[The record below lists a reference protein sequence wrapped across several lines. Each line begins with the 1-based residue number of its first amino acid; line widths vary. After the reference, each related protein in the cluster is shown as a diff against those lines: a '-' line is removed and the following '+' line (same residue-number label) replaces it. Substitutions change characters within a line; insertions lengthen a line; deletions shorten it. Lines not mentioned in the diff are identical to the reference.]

1 MFHHYRYLLTLFL
14 VFTLFFAHAQKTT
27 KIYGRI
33 LDEQTAPVPHAQ
45 VSLHH
50 VHDGTV
56 AKIIIADSTGNF
68 IFQSTS
74 FGNYYVHIKNMTH
87 QDFTTS
93 HFKLSESINEYNF
106 GKIIILQNTAYLA
119 EVVIS
124 KRKQFIE
131 QHQDKTVFN
140 IENSILADGN
150 SGLELLTKI
159 PGISQGDNGTFSL
172 KGKSGASIMINGK
185 LTYLSADQLA
195 NLLRS
200 TSSNDITKIE
210 VMTNPNAKQD
220 AAGTSGIINI
230 VLKKGL
236 KQGWNGTA
244 SGNMGAGRSLHL
256 GGSLDLNYRTDK
268 VNIFGN
274 YNQYFQN
281 LEYYNSLT
289 RYFYRNS
296 QTEPETFSQQENKIQ
311 PKLRSNNF
319 RVGMDFYISP
329 KQTLGFLINGGF
341 GKYPKYE
348 PTTNH
353 FRNYETK
360 DLIWSA
366 STITEG
372 KERWEDMLYNINYN
386 LKFNETGHELKV
398 DFDMIDHHSK
408 MDQTLTTEYKNEKLE
423 PIPHKSSRIGDIPS
437 DSRVYVAKIDYT
449 LPFNEHFKLETGWK
463 ASHIRTENDLQY
475 DTLQENGNRVP
486 DHSTSNHF
494 IYKETIQAGYVNL
507 SKTWNK
513 LSTQVG
519 VRAEHTSTNGNQI
532 TLNDRFSKDYL
543 KFFPSA
549 FISYNISTNHKV
561 QLSYSYR
568 VERPSFWSLNPFRV
582 YTDPFSYSEGNSKLD
597 PAYEHAYEANYTLA
611 SKYIFTL
618 NYADRSN
625 VVNDIIGL
633 DPTNQ
638 QITFERPENI
648 GSFKNYGISFM
659 APTQFFSWW
668 TATHFA
674 NYYRNEYEIP
684 QEDELIKRSGNT
696 LSLNTQ
702 NSFKLTKD
710 WSLEIGGNYN
720 SGLTIGLSKIKS
732 YGLVY
737 TGIQKNILNK
747 KATIKLVVND
757 IFHTNTRR
765 YETISNA
772 VRLVGKSNPDSRTA
786 ILSFNYR
793 FGGSNNKAKERS
805 TGSEDIK
812 NRL

>member
-1 MFHHYRYLLTLFL
+1 MFHHCRYLLSLFL
-14 VFTLFFAHAQKTT
+14 VFTLSFSQAQKKT
-27 KIYGRI
+27 KIFGHI
-33 LDEQTAPVPHAQ
+33 MDEKTLPVPHAQ

-68 IFQSTS
+68 IFPNALY
-74 FGNYYVHIKNMTH
+74 GNYYVHIKNMTH
-87 QDFTTS
+87 EDFKTS
-93 HFKLSESINEYNF
+93 HFILSERVNGYDL
-106 GKIIILQNTAYLA
+106 GKIMLYQNNAYLG
-119 EVVIS
+119 EVVIN
-124 KRKQFIE
+124 KRKKFIE

-140 IENSILADGN
+140 IENSALADGN

-159 PGISQGDNGTFSL
+159 PGISLDDNGTFSL

-236 KQGWNGTA
+236 KQGWNGA
-244 SGNMGAGRSLHL
+244 VSGNMGAGRGLHL
-256 GGSLDLNYRTDK
+256 GGSLDLNYRTEK

-281 LEYYNSLT
+281 LTYYNSLT
-289 RYFYRNS
+289 RYFYRDSNA
-296 QTEPETFSQQENKIQ
+296 EPETFAQQENKIQ

-319 RVGMDFYISP
+319 RVGIDFYISP

-353 FRNYETK
+353 FRNYATN

-372 KERWEDMLYNINYN
+372 KERWEDMLYNVNYN
-386 LKFNETGHELKV
+386 LKFNEAGHELKV
-398 DFDMIDHHSK
+398 DLDMIDHYSK
-408 MDQTLTTEYKNEKLE
+408 MDQTLTTDYKNEKLE
-423 PIPHKSSRIGDIPS
+423 IIRPKSSRIGDIPS
-437 DSRVYVAKIDYT
+437 DSKVYVAKIDYT
-449 LPFNEHFKLETGWK
+449 LPFTEDFKLETGWK
-463 ASHIRTENDLQY
+463 ASHIRTENDLRY
-475 DTLQENGNRVP
+475 DTLLNGSYVP
-486 DHSTSNHF
+486 DQSTSNHF

-513 LSTQVG
+513 FSTQVG
-519 VRAEHTSTNGNQI
+519 LRAEHTSTDGNQI
-532 TLNDRFSKDYL
+532 TLNEQFSKDYL

-549 FISYNISTNHKV
+549 FLSYSINNNHKV

-568 VERPSFWSLNPFRV
+568 IERPSFWSLNPFRV

-597 PAYEHAYEANYTLA
+597 PAYEHTYEANYTLA

-633 DPTNQ
+633 DPTNK
-638 QITFERPENI
+638 QITYERPENI

-684 QEDELIKRSGNT
+684 QEDELIRRSGNT

-702 NSFKLTKD
+702 NSFKLPKD
-710 WSLEIGGNYN
+710 WSIEIGGNYN
-720 SGLTIGLSKIKS
+720 SGLTVGLTNIKS

-737 TGIQKNILNK
+737 TGIQKNILSK
-747 KATIKLVVND
+747 KATIKLVIND
-757 IFHTNTRR
+757 IFHTNNRR
-765 YETISNA
+765 YETVSNA
-772 VRLVGKSNPDSRTA
+772 VRLVGRSNPDSRTA

-793 FGGSNNKAKERS
+793 FGGSDSKTKERS
-805 TGSEDIK
+805 TGSEEIK

>member
-1 MFHHYRYLLTLFL
+1 MFHHCRYLLSLFL
-14 VFTLFFAHAQKTT
+14 VFTLSFSQAQKKT
-27 KIYGRI
+27 KIFGHI
-33 LDEQTAPVPHAQ
+33 MDEKTLPVPHAQ

-68 IFQSTS
+68 IFPNALY
-74 FGNYYVHIKNMTH
+74 GNYYVHIKNMTH
-87 QDFTTS
+87 EDFKTS
-93 HFKLSESINEYNF
+93 HFILSERVNGYDL
-106 GKIIILQNTAYLA
+106 GKIMLYQNNAYLG
-119 EVVIS
+119 EVVIN

-140 IENSILADGN
+140 IENSALADGN

-159 PGISQGDNGTFSL
+159 PGISLDDNGTFSL

-236 KQGWNGTA
+236 KQGWNGA
-244 SGNMGAGRSLHL
+244 VSGNMGAGRGLHL
-256 GGSLDLNYRTDK
+256 GGSLDLNYRTEK

-281 LEYYNSLT
+281 LTYYNSLT
-289 RYFYRNS
+289 RYFYRDSNA
-296 QTEPETFSQQENKIQ
+296 EPETFAQQENKIQ

-353 FRNYETK
+353 FRNYATN

-372 KERWEDMLYNINYN
+372 KERWEDMLYNVNYN
-386 LKFNETGHELKV
+386 LKFNEAGHELKV
-398 DFDMIDHHSK
+398 DLDMIDHYSK
-408 MDQTLTTEYKNEKLE
+408 MDQTLTTDYKNEKLE
-423 PIPHKSSRIGDIPS
+423 IIRPKSSRIGDIPS
-437 DSRVYVAKIDYT
+437 DSKVYVAKIDYT
-449 LPFNEHFKLETGWK
+449 LPFTEDFKLETGWK
-463 ASHIRTENDLQY
+463 ASHIRTENDLRY
-475 DTLQENGNRVP
+475 DTLLNGSYVP
-486 DHSTSNHF
+486 DQSTSNHF

-513 LSTQVG
+513 FSTQVG
-519 VRAEHTSTNGNQI
+519 LRAEHTSTDGNQI
-532 TLNDRFSKDYL
+532 TLNEQFSKDYL

-549 FISYNISTNHKV
+549 FLSYSINNNHKV

-568 VERPSFWSLNPFRV
+568 IERPSFWSLNPFRV

-597 PAYEHAYEANYTLA
+597 PAYEHTYEANYTLA

-633 DPTNQ
+633 DPTNK
-638 QITFERPENI
+638 QITYERPENI

-684 QEDELIKRSGNT
+684 QEDELIRRSGNT

-702 NSFKLTKD
+702 NSFKLPKD
-710 WSLEIGGNYN
+710 WSIEIGGNYN
-720 SGLTIGLSKIKS
+720 SGLTVGLTNIKS

-737 TGIQKNILNK
+737 TGIQKNILSK
-747 KATIKLVVND
+747 KATIKLVIND
-757 IFHTNTRR
+757 IFHTNNRR
-765 YETISNA
+765 YETVSNA
-772 VRLVGKSNPDSRTA
+772 VRLVGRSNPDSRTA

-793 FGGSNNKAKERS
+793 FGGSDSKTKERS
-805 TGSEDIK
+805 TGSEEIK

>member
-1 MFHHYRYLLTLFL
+1 MFHHCNYLLSLFL
-14 VFTLFFAHAQKTT
+14 VFTLFVASAQNSA
-27 KIYGRI
+27 KIMGRV
-33 LDEQTAPVPHAQ
+33 LDEQNEPVPHAQ
-45 VSLHH
+45 VTLHR

-56 AKIIIADSTGNF
+56 AKIITADSIGSF
-68 IFQSTS
+68 IFPNAPY
-74 FGNYYVHIKNMTH
+74 GNYYVHIKNMTH
-87 QDFTTS
+87 EDFKTS
-93 HFKLSESINEYNF
+93 QFILSEHVNAYDF
-106 GKIIILQNTAYLA
+106 GKIVLLQNNAYLS
-119 EVVIS
+119 EVVIN

-131 QHQDKTVFN
+131 QHQDKTIFN
-140 IENSILADGN
+140 IENSALADGN

-159 PGISQGDNGTFSL
+159 PGISLDDNGTFSL

-236 KQGWNGTA
+236 KQGLNGA
-244 SGNMGAGRSLHL
+244 VSGNMGAGRGLHL
-256 GGSLDLNYRTDK
+256 GGSLDLNYRTEK
-268 VNIFGN
+268 INIFGN

-289 RYFYRNS
+289 RYFYKDT
-296 QTEPETFSQQENKIQ
+296 QAEPETYSQQENKIQ

-319 RVGMDFYISP
+319 RVGMDFYLSS
-329 KQTLGFLINGGF
+329 KQTLGFLVNGGF

-353 FRNYETK
+353 FRNYATK

-386 LKFNETGHELKV
+386 LKFNENGPELKV
-398 DFDMIDHHSK
+398 DFDMIDHYSK
-408 MDQTLTTEYKNEKLE
+408 MDQTLNTKYSNENQNNIRPL
-423 PIPHKSSRIGDIPS
+423 SSRTGDIPS
-437 DSRVYVAKIDYT
+437 DSKVYVAKIDYT
-449 LPFNEHFKLETGWK
+449 LPFNETFKLETGWK
-463 ASHIRTENDLQY
+463 ASHIRTENDLRY
-475 DTLQENGNRVP
+475 DTLLNESYVP
-486 DHSTSNHF
+486 DLSTSNHF

-507 SKTWNK
+507 SKTWSK
-513 LSTQVG
+513 FSTQVG
-519 VRAEHTSTNGNQI
+519 LRAEHTSTDGNQI
-532 TLNDRFSKDYL
+532 TLNEHFSKDYL

-549 FISYNISTNHKV
+549 FLSYSINNNHKV

-568 VERPSFWSLNPFRV
+568 IERPSFWSLNPFRV

-611 SKYIFTL
+611 NKYIFTL

-633 DPTNQ
+633 DPTNK

-648 GSFKNYGISFM
+648 GSFKNFGVSFM
-659 APTQFFSWW
+659 APTQLFSWW

-684 QEDELIKRSGNT
+684 QENELIKRSGNT

-702 NSFKLTKD
+702 NTFKLPKD
-710 WSLEIGGNYN
+710 WSVEIGGNYN
-720 SGLTIGLSKIKS
+720 SGLTIGLTNIKS
-732 YGLVY
+732 YGLIY
-737 TGIQKNILNK
+737 SGIQKSILSK

-757 IFHTNTRR
+757 IFHTNNRR
-765 YETISNA
+765 YETVSNA
-772 VRLVGKSNPDSRTA
+772 VRLIGKSNPDSRTA

-793 FGGSNNKAKERS
+793 FGGSDNRAKERS

>member
-1 MFHHYRYLLTLFL
+1 MFHHCRYFISLFL
-14 VFTLFFAHAQKTT
+14 VFTLFAAYAQNSTT
-27 KIYGRI
+27 IVGRI
-33 LDEQTAPVPHAQ
+33 IDENAAPIPYAQ

-50 VHDGTV
+50 APDGRV
-56 AKIIIADSTGNF
+56 AKIIVADSIGNF
-68 IFQSTS
+68 TFPNTS
-74 FGNYYVHIKNMTH
+74 NGNYYVHIKNMTH
-87 QDFTTS
+87 QDLLTP
-93 HFKLSESINEYNF
+93 HFRLSEHINKHDL
-106 GKIIILQNTAYLA
+106 GKIMLQQNNAYLD
-119 EVVIS
+119 EVVIH

-140 IENSILADGN
+140 IENSALADGN

-159 PGISQGDNGTFSL
+159 PGISLDDKGSFSL

-200 TSSNDITKIE
+200 TSSTDITKIE

-236 KQGWNGTA
+236 KQGWNGTV
-244 SGNMGAGRSLHL
+244 SGNLGAGRGLHL

-289 RYFYRNS
+289 RYFYKDSRE
-296 QTEPETFSQQENKIQ
+296 EPETFAQQENKIQ

-319 RVGMDFYISP
+319 RVGMDFYLTS
-329 KQTLGFLINGGF
+329 KQTLGFLVNGGF

-353 FRNYETK
+353 FRNYTTK

-386 LKFNETGHELKV
+386 WKFNENGHELKV
-398 DFDMIDHHSK
+398 DVDFIDHYSK
-408 MDQTLTTEYKNEKLE
+408 MDQTLTTQYSNENQNNIRPL
-423 PIPHKSSRIGDIPS
+423 SSRIGDIPS
-437 DSRVYVAKIDYT
+437 DSKVYVAKIDYT
-449 LPFNEHFKLETGWK
+449 LPFSENFKLETGWK
-463 ASHIRTENDLQY
+463 ASHIRTENDLRY
-475 DTLQENGNRVP
+475 DTLQNENYVP
-486 DHSTSNHF
+486 DQSTSNHF
-494 IYKETIQAGYVNL
+494 IYKETIQAGYVNI

-513 LSTQVG
+513 FSTQVG
-519 VRAEHTSTNGNQI
+519 LRAEHTSTDGNQI
-532 TLNDRFSKDYL
+532 TLNEQFSKDYL

-549 FISYNISTNHKV
+549 FLSYSINNNHKL

-611 SKYIFTL
+611 NKYIFTL

-625 VVNDIIGL
+625 VVNEIIGL
-633 DPTNQ
+633 DPTND
-638 QITFERPENI
+638 QITYERPENI

-659 APTQFFSWW
+659 APTQFFNWW
-668 TATHFA
+668 TATHFV

-684 QEDELIKRSGNT
+684 QEDALIKRSGNT

-702 NSFKLTKD
+702 NNFKLPKN
-710 WSLEIGGNYN
+710 WSIEIGGNYN
-720 SGLTIGLSKIKS
+720 SGLTIGLTDIKS
-732 YGLVY
+732 YGVVY
-737 TGIQKNILNK
+737 SGIQKSILNK

-757 IFHTNTRR
+757 IFHTNNRR

-772 VRLVGKSNPDSRTA
+772 VRLIGRSNPDSRTA

-793 FGGSNNKAKERS
+793 FGGSENATKKRS

>member
-1 MFHHYRYLLTLFL
+1 MFHHCRYLLSLFL
-14 VFTLFFAHAQKTT
+14 VFTLSFSQAQKKT
-27 KIYGRI
+27 KIFGHI
-33 LDEQTAPVPHAQ
+33 MDEKTLPVPHAQ

-68 IFQSTS
+68 IFPNALY
-74 FGNYYVHIKNMTH
+74 GNYYVHIKNMTH
-87 QDFTTS
+87 EDFKTS
-93 HFKLSESINEYNF
+93 HFILSERVNGYDL
-106 GKIIILQNTAYLA
+106 GKIMLYQNNAYLG
-119 EVVIS
+119 EVVIN
-124 KRKQFIE
+124 KRKKFIE

-140 IENSILADGN
+140 IENSALADGN

-159 PGISQGDNGTFSL
+159 PGISLDDNGTFSL

-236 KQGWNGTA
+236 KQGWNGA
-244 SGNMGAGRSLHL
+244 VSGNMGAGRGLHL
-256 GGSLDLNYRTDK
+256 GGSLDLNYRTEK

-281 LEYYNSLT
+281 LTYYNSLT
-289 RYFYRNS
+289 RYFYRDSNA
-296 QTEPETFSQQENKIQ
+296 EPETFAQQENKIQ

-353 FRNYETK
+353 FRNYATN

-372 KERWEDMLYNINYN
+372 KERWEDMLYNVNYN
-386 LKFNETGHELKV
+386 LKFNEAGHELKV
-398 DFDMIDHHSK
+398 DLDMIDHYSK
-408 MDQTLTTEYKNEKLE
+408 MDQTLTTDYKNEKLE
-423 PIPHKSSRIGDIPS
+423 IIRPKSSRIGDIPS
-437 DSRVYVAKIDYT
+437 DSKVYVAKIDYT
-449 LPFNEHFKLETGWK
+449 LPFTEDFKLETGWK
-463 ASHIRTENDLQY
+463 ASHIRTENDLRY
-475 DTLQENGNRVP
+475 DTLLNGSYVP
-486 DHSTSNHF
+486 DQSTSNHF

-513 LSTQVG
+513 FSTQVG
-519 VRAEHTSTNGNQI
+519 LRAEHTSTDGNQI
-532 TLNDRFSKDYL
+532 TLNEQFSKDYL

-549 FISYNISTNHKV
+549 FLSYSINNNHKV

-568 VERPSFWSLNPFRV
+568 IERPSFWSLNPFRV

-597 PAYEHAYEANYTLA
+597 PAYEHTYEANYTLA

-633 DPTNQ
+633 DPTNK
-638 QITFERPENI
+638 QITYERPENI

-702 NSFKLTKD
+702 NSFKLPKD
-710 WSLEIGGNYN
+710 WSIEIGGNYN
-720 SGLTIGLSKIKS
+720 SGLTVGLTNIKS

-737 TGIQKNILNK
+737 TGIQKNILSK
-747 KATIKLVVND
+747 KATIKLVIND
-757 IFHTNTRR
+757 IFHTNNRR
-765 YETISNA
+765 YETVSNA
-772 VRLVGKSNPDSRTA
+772 VRLVGRSNPDSRTA

-793 FGGSNNKAKERS
+793 FGGSDSKTKERS
-805 TGSEDIK
+805 TGSEEIK